1 MLFCLPLVGM
11 KVTVT
16 MKEVAAAEMLEAATT
31 ENLLYA
37 ALLEGLIVNLT
48 EDLCS
53 FYIKDSSP

>member
-11 KVTVT
+11 QVTVT

>member
-1 MLFCLPLVGM
+1 M
-11 KVTVT
+11 TVT